1 MYFIDA
7 IKAYLPAD
15 EEEQAEKEA
24 IAALLQEK
32 GCTVLSRE
40 NALAHMTSTAMIFN
54 EEKDKLLMVHH
65 NIYDT
70 WACVGGHADGMDDLL
85 QVALKET
92 EEETGVKNLRS
103 VSEQILSLD
112 ILQVT
117 KHYKRGK
124 YVPNHLHLNATY
136 GLIASES
143 EPLRVKADEN
153 SAVMWV
159 PIAEL
164 DAYSKEPEFVKVYRK
179 IIKKVIK

>member
-70 WACVGGHADGMDDLL
+70 WACVGGHADGMDDLF

-92 EEETGVKNLRS
+92 EEETGVRNLRS
-103 VSEQILSLD
+103 VSEQILS
-112 ILQVT
+112 
-117 KHYKRGK
+117 
-124 YVPNHLHLNATY
+124 
-136 GLIASES
+136 
-143 EPLRVKADEN
+143 
-153 SAVMWV
+153 
-159 PIAEL
+159 
-164 DAYSKEPEFVKVYRK
+164 
-179 IIKKVIK
+179 

>member
-1 MYFIDA
+1 M
-7 IKAYLPAD
+7 
-15 EEEQAEKEA
+15 
-24 IAALLQEK
+24 
-32 GCTVLSRE
+32 
-40 NALAHMTSTAMIFN
+40 
-54 EEKDKLLMVHH
+54 
-65 NIYDT
+65 
-70 WACVGGHADGMDDLL
+70 
-85 QVALKET
+85 KET

-112 ILQVT
+112 ILQVA